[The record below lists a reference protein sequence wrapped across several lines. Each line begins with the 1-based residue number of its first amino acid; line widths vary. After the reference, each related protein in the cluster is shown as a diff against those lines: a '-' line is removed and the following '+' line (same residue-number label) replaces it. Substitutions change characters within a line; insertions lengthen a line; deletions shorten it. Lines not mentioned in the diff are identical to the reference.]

1 MNIRQMVIDYEL
13 DQMSRYLDLVQES
26 LQRNHDHLEARFVE
40 MTGEVTN
47 SASECVGSSSDD
59 YEDEFFEATQ
69 DFPQLLRLSFIVI
82 WYAFVEKNLLDLCEE
97 LNLTVS
103 VGAKE
108 NDNLDKGIRRARK
121 FLVRA
126 KNYEIDADHWQELI
140 EINRLRNHIVHDGK
154 RLRYSYLKPDGQ
166 FVRYENI
173 GGTVVF
179 LMVNEA
185 LYSYL
190 QKHGI
195 ATTSGPF
202 IEIVPSIEYCKSLVE
217 FGRKLFRKL
226 YVDLTPIH
234 QTATAPAFA
243 NHGPTGFQEHGTSGK
258 S

>member
-173 GGTVVF
+173 MTSNVGLGYFDSRLGGDFENDRTSNAAQSAGRDWRRENLAVF
-179 LMVNEA
+179 DDENIVRRA
-185 LYSYL
+185 FG
-190 QKHGI
+190 HV
-195 ATTSGPF
+195 PF
-202 IEIVPSIEYCKSLVE
+202 VI
-217 FGRKLFRKL
+217 
-226 YVDLTPIH
+226 
-234 QTATAPAFA
+234 
-243 NHGPTGFQEHGTSGK
+243 
-258 S
+258 

>member
-1 MNIRQMVIDYEL
+1 MNVRQMLIDYEL

-26 LQRNHDHLEARFVE
+26 LQRNLDHLEMHIAE
-40 MTGEVTN
+40 MTDEATSGALE
-47 SASECVGSSSDD
+47 SAGSASDD
-59 YEDEFFEATQ
+59 YEDEFFEAIQ

-82 WYAFVEKNLLDLCEE
+82 WYAFVEQNLLDLCEE
-97 LNLTVS
+97 LNLKIS
-103 VGAKE
+103 FGAKE

-126 KNYEIDADHWQELI
+126 KNYEIDAAHWQELI
-140 EINRLRNHIVHDGK
+140 EINRLGNHIVHDGK
-154 RLRYSYLKPDGQ
+154 RLRYSYLQPDGQ
-166 FVRYENI
+166 FVRYEDS

-202 IEIVPSIEYCKSLVE
+202 VEIVPSIEYCKSLVE

-234 QTATAPAFA
+234 QAATAPAFS
-243 NHGPTGFQEHGTSGK
+243 NHGPAEF
-258 S
+258 